1 MNMRNFDDE
10 AKDNSRQY
18 NYKFDTIF
26 RDLML
31 RDFASFIANSSHS
44 NSLEIGS
51 FDGSMTSQIL
61 NYVNFLHIVE
71 PSSEMVTLVE
81 NKFSGKV
88 KTYHGTLEEIKLPV
102 KFDNIFLVHT
112 LEHVDDPVG
121 ALVKIKSLLTPT
133 GKLFLAVPN
142 ANALSRQIGV
152 HMGLIP
158 SNAAVLESESLQGHV
173 RTYSID
179 TFRRDI
185 LSAGLKID
193 MVSGV
198 FLKALANFQ
207 LDKALESG
215 IITGE
220 YIEAANSLAKVYPD
234 FSASLIAVCSN

>member
-1 MNMRNFDDE
+1 MRNFDDE
-10 AKDNSRQY
+10 ARDNSRQY

-31 RDFASFIANSSHS
+31 RDFSNYIATDKNS

-51 FDGSMTSQIL
+51 FDGSMSSQIL
-61 NYVNFLHIVE
+61 NYVDFLHIVE
-71 PSSEMVTLVE
+71 PSAEMIKLVE
-81 NKFSGKV
+81 GKFPGKI
-88 KTYHGTLEEIKLPV
+88 KTYHGTLEEIDLSI

-112 LEHVDDPVG
+112 LEHLDDPVG
-121 ALVKIKSLLTPT
+121 ALAKIKKLLTPA

-142 ANALSRQIGV
+142 ANAISRQIGV

-173 RTYSID
+173 RTYSVD

-185 LSAGLKID
+185 LGAGLKIE
-193 MVSGV
+193 MISGV

-207 LDKALESG
+207 LDRALESG
-215 IITGE
+215 IINSE

-234 FSASLIAVCSN
+234 FSASLIAVCTE